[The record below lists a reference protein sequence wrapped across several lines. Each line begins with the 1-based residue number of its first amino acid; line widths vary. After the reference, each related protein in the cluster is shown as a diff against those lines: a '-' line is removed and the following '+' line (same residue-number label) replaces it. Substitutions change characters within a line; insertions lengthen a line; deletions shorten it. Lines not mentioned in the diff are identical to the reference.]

1 MAYPY
6 IVLHVNGRLDRGG
19 AESRIMD
26 LYRAIDREK
35 VQFHF
40 VEHTT
45 DRCAYEEE
53 IESLGG
59 KVYHLPR
66 FNMIN
71 IVAYRKAWKELL
83 QAHTEIQTVHGHM
96 TSTAGIYLPIAK
108 KIGKK
113 TIAHARSAGVEPGVK
128 GKLTR
133 FLRRNLWKQ
142 ADTLLTCSKEAGISV
157 FGKQAVDAGMVRFFP
172 NAIPVDKFAFQQEVR
187 KQVRDELGL
196 LIEKRKRASTELNP
210 IYESIETTDKAE
222 TDNLHCGK
230 LKIDDNTFVLGHVGR
245 FSPVKNHKYLL
256 QIMVAYCKKNPNT
269 VLLLL
274 GDGPT
279 MEETKAQAK
288 EMGIADKV
296 LFLGNHSDV
305 YRYYN
310 AMDCFLLPSFYEGLP
325 GTAIEAQACGLPGL
339 LSDTITREAAV
350 TELME
355 YVNITE
361 SPEVWAEKLETIQK
375 KTIDARENYANAV
388 KAAGFDVAEQA
399 EKLQRFYL
407 SNQWA

>member
-113 TIAHARSAGVEPGVK
+113 TIAHARSAGVEPGIK

-157 FGKQAVDAGMVRFFP
+157 FGETAVDAGMVRFFP
-172 NAIPVDKFAFQQEVR
+172 NAIPVDKFTFDPEEREKVR
-187 KQVRDELGL
+187 Q
-196 LIEKRKRASTELNP
+196 ELNQVS
-210 IYESIETTDKAE
+210 E
-222 TDNLHCGK
+222 
-230 LKIDDNTFVLGHVGR
+230 IDDNTFVLGHVGR

-256 QIMVAYCKKNPNT
+256 QIMAAYCKKNPNT
-269 VLLLL
+269 ALLLL

-279 MEETKAQAK
+279 MEETKAQAQAL
-288 EMGIADKV
+288 GIEDKV
-296 LFLGNHSDV
+296 LFLGNHSNV

-361 SPEVWAEKLETIQK
+361 SPEVWAEKLERIRK
-375 KTIDARENYANAV
+375 KTIDARADYANAV
-388 KAAGFDVAEQA
+388 KTAGFDVAEQA

-407 SNQWA
+407 SNQWL

>member
-1 MAYPY
+1 MANPY

-71 IVAYRKAWKELL
+71 IMAYHKAWKELL
-83 QAHTEIQTVHGHM
+83 QAHPEIRTVHGHM

-108 KIGKK
+108 KMGRK
-113 TIAHARSAGVEPGVK
+113 TIAHARSAGVEPGIK

-157 FGKQAVDAGMVRFFP
+157 FGEKAVDAGMVQFFP
-172 NAIPVDKFAFQQEVR
+172 NAIPVDKFTFDPEERERVRQEL
-187 KQVRDELGL
+187 KQVCE
-196 LIEKRKRASTELNP
+196 IE
-210 IYESIETTDKAE
+210 
-222 TDNLHCGK
+222 
-230 LKIDDNTFVLGHVGR
+230 DNTFVLGHVGR

-256 QIMVAYCKKNPNT
+256 QIMAAYCKKNPNS

-288 EMGIADKV
+288 ALGIENKV

-355 YVNITE
+355 YADITE
-361 SPEVWAEKLETIQK
+361 SPEVWAEKLETIRK
-375 KTIDARENYANAV
+375 KTIDARADYANVV

-407 SNQWA
+407 SNQWL

>member
-1 MAYPY
+1 MENPY

-53 IESLGG
+53 IECLGG
-59 KVYHLPR
+59 KIYHLPR
-66 FNMIN
+66 FKVIN
-71 IVAYRKAWKELL
+71 IIEYRKAWKKLL
-83 QAHTEIQTVHGHM
+83 HENPEIQTVHGHM

-108 KIGKK
+108 KLGKK
-113 TIAHARSAGVEPGVK
+113 TIAHARSAGVDPGIK

-142 ADTLLTCSKEAGISV
+142 ADTLLTCSKEAAISV

-172 NAIPVDKFAFQQEVR
+172 NAIPVDKFVFRPE
-187 KQVRDELGL
+187 E
-196 LIEKRKRASTELNP
+196 RKRVRQELNQ
-210 IYESIETTDKAE
+210 ICE
-222 TDNLHCGK
+222 
-230 LKIDDNTFVLGHVGR
+230 IDDSTFVLGHVGR

-256 QIMVAYCKKNPNT
+256 QIMAAYSKKNPNAI
-269 VLLLL
+269 LLLL
-274 GDGPT
+274 GSGQT
-279 MEETKAQAK
+279 MEETKALAK
-288 EMGIADKV
+288 ELRIENKV

-361 SPEVWAEKLETIQK
+361 SPEVWAEKLETICHKVAKDNFQIEAGK
-375 KTIDARENYANAV
+375 NLSERNQTEKEASESSKNRANYANAV

-399 EKLQRFYL
+399 EKLQQFYL
-407 SNQWA
+407 SNQWL

>member
-1 MAYPY
+1 MANPY

-66 FNMIN
+66 FKVIN
-71 IVAYRKAWKELL
+71 VIEYRKAWKELL
-83 QAHTEIQTVHGHM
+83 QLHPEIRTVHGHM

-108 KIGKK
+108 KMGRK

-157 FGKQAVDAGMVRFFP
+157 FGKKAVDAGMVRFFP

-256 QIMVAYCKKNPNT
+256 QIMAAYCKKNHNS

-288 EMGIADKV
+288 ALEIEDKV
-296 LFLGNHSDV
+296 LFLGNHSNV

-361 SPEVWAEKLETIQK
+361 SPEVWAEKLERIRK
-375 KTIDARENYANAV
+375 KTIDARANYADTV
-388 KAAGFDVAEQA
+388 KTAGFDVAEQA

-407 SNQWA
+407 SNQWL

>member
-1 MAYPY
+1 MGNPY

-40 VEHTT
+40 VEHTS

-53 IESLGG
+53 IECLGG
-59 KVYHLPR
+59 KIYHLPR
-66 FNMIN
+66 FKVIN
-71 IVAYRKAWKELL
+71 IIEYRKAWKKLL
-83 QAHTEIQTVHGHM
+83 QENPEIQTVHGHM

-108 KIGKK
+108 KLGKK
-113 TIAHARSAGVEPGVK
+113 TIAHARSAGVDPGVK

-133 FLRRNLWKQ
+133 FLRRKLWKQ

-157 FGKQAVDAGMVRFFP
+157 FGKQAVEAGMVRFFP
-172 NAIPVDKFAFQQEVR
+172 NAIPVDKFVFRPE
-187 KQVRDELGL
+187 E
-196 LIEKRKRASTELNP
+196 RKRVRQELNQ
-210 IYESIETTDKAE
+210 ICE
-222 TDNLHCGK
+222 
-230 LKIDDNTFVLGHVGR
+230 IDDSTFVLGHVGR

-256 QIMVAYCKKNPNT
+256 QIMAAYSKKNPNAI
-269 VLLLL
+269 LLLL
-274 GDGPT
+274 GSGQT
-279 MEETKAQAK
+279 MEETKALAK
-288 EMGIADKV
+288 DLGIENKV

-310 AMDCFLLPSFYEGLP
+310 AMDCFILPSFYEGLP

-355 YVNITE
+355 YVSITE
-361 SPEVWAEKLETIQK
+361 SPEVWAEKLGTICHKVAKDNLQIEAGK
-375 KTIDARENYANAV
+375 NLSERNQTEKEASESSKNRANYANAV

-399 EKLQRFYL
+399 EKLQQFYL
-407 SNQWA
+407 SNQWL

>member
-1 MAYPY
+1 MANPY

-71 IVAYRKAWKELL
+71 IMAYRKAWKELL
-83 QAHTEIQTVHGHM
+83 QDHPEIQTVHGHM

-108 KIGKK
+108 KMGKK

-157 FGKQAVDAGMVRFFP
+157 FGEKAVDAGMVRFFP
-172 NAIPVDKFAFQQEVR
+172 NAIPVDKFAFDPEERERVRQEL
-187 KQVRDELGL
+187 KQVNE
-196 LIEKRKRASTELNP
+196 
-210 IYESIETTDKAE
+210 
-222 TDNLHCGK
+222 
-230 LKIDDNTFVLGHVGR
+230 IDDNTFVLGHVGR

-256 QIMVAYCKKNPNT
+256 QIMAVYCKKNPNT

-288 EMGIADKV
+288 ALGIENKV

-355 YVNITE
+355 YADITE
-361 SPEVWAEKLETIQK
+361 SPEVWAEKLETIRK
-375 KTIDARENYANAV
+375 KTIDARADYANVV

>member
-1 MAYPY
+1 MANPY

-40 VEHTT
+40 VEHTA

-53 IESLGG
+53 IENLGG
-59 KVYHLPR
+59 KIYHLPR

-71 IVAYRKAWKELL
+71 IMAYRKAWKELL
-83 QAHTEIQTVHGHM
+83 QDHPEIQTVHGHM

-108 KIGKK
+108 KMGKK

-172 NAIPVDKFAFQQEVR
+172 NAIPVDKFTFDPEERERVRQEL
-187 KQVRDELGL
+187 KQVSE
-196 LIEKRKRASTELNP
+196 
-210 IYESIETTDKAE
+210 
-222 TDNLHCGK
+222 
-230 LKIDDNTFVLGHVGR
+230 IDDNTFVLGHVGR

-256 QIMVAYCKKNPNT
+256 QIMAAYCKKNPNS

-288 EMGIADKV
+288 ELGIENKV

-361 SPEVWAEKLETIQK
+361 SPEVWAEKLEIIQK

-388 KAAGFDVAEQA
+388 KAAGFDVAEQT

-407 SNQWA
+407 SNQWS